1 MLKHVVCYKLA
12 DCNQEA
18 LEECKRVLTSMVG
31 IVPEIRS
38 LEVGFDAL
46 GSPRSYDMILI
57 VVLDDF
63 DALKTYQSNE
73 YHVTV
78 VKKHMHSVVE
88 KSVSV
93 DFEF

>member
-1 MLKHVVCYKLA
+1 MIKHVVCYKLA

-38 LEVGFDAL
+38 IEVGFDAIR
-46 GSPRSYDMILI
+46 SPRSFDMILI
-57 VVLDDF
+57 VVVDDLA
-63 DALKTYQSNE
+63 ALETYQNNE
-73 YHVTV
+73 YHVNV